1 MDIGLPLAGILD
13 FGAEKAR
20 LEKEIKAGE
29 SEVTKISA
37 KLANEGFLAKAPAE
51 VVQENRRRLEEEQTR
66 LDGLKAAR
74 QRIIAEM

>member
-20 LEKEIKAGE
+20 LEKEVKAGE
-29 SEVTKISA
+29 AEVAKISG
-37 KLANEGFLAKAPAE
+37 KLANKGFLAKAPAE

-66 LDGLKAAR
+66 LDGLKAAL

>member
-1 MDIGLPLAGILD
+1 M
-13 FGAEKAR
+13 
-20 LEKEIKAGE
+20 KAGE
-29 SEVTKISA
+29 TEITKISG

-66 LDGLKAAR
+66 LDGLKAAQ